1 MFIVLKSIAVLFLK
15 LIGQNKYSCQN
26 SDQAKALLESGQ
38 NWSHGPNFDHFAQS
52 EWSLLN
58 KRRITAKR
66 SQKSRS
72 MTIFN

>member
-1 MFIVLKSIAVLFLK
+1 MPIALNSIAVLYLN

-26 SDQAKALLESGQ
+26 SDQATALLESGQ
-38 NWSHGPNFDHFAQS
+38 NWSQGPNFDHSAQS

-58 KRRITAKR
+58 ERRIPAKR

-72 MTIFN
+72 MTIF